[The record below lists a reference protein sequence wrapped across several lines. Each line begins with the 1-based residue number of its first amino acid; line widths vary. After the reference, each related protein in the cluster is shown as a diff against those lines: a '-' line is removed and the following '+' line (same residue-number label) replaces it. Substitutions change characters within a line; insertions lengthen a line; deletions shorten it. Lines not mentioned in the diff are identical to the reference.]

1 MKNQRL
7 LTMQAPFNCLTPDLI
22 TDAIEEAFDIS
33 LESLIYPYPSYI
45 NRVYGLQDIQGRE
58 YVAKFYR
65 PGRWSQEQILEEHQF
80 LAELHR
86 GECPV
91 VLPIPDNEGATLQTL
106 SLEACGT
113 DKEDAV
119 ELSFYFA
126 LFPKQ
131 NGRAFDP
138 ESDDDWLRLGSL
150 AGRIH
155 VTGRKAHSA
164 YRPHLNSALFKG
176 YVQGLFQENLVPE
189 DFISD
194 FNALTGR
201 ALELFTLHSASL
213 ASIRLHGDFHR
224 GNLISTDEQG
234 LAIID
239 FDDMAEGPAV
249 QDLWLLLP
257 GHRRDSKRE
266 LELIIQGYTEFA
278 EFNQKELELIEDLR
292 FFRMIHY
299 LHWQSQQRFDRAFY
313 QHFPDWGSHAFWIKS
328 IEDLED
334 QLLEMGG

>member
-7 LTMQAPFNCLTPDLI
+7 LAMQAPFNCLAPDLI
-22 TDAIEEAFDIS
+22 TDAIEEAFGLT
-33 LESLIYPYPSYI
+33 LESLIYSYPSYI
-45 NRVYGLQDIQGRE
+45 NRVYGLRDVQGRE

-80 LAELHR
+80 LAELNR

-113 DKEDAV
+113 NQEEAV

-131 NGRAFDP
+131 YGRAFDP
-138 ESDDDWLRLGSL
+138 EGDEDWIRLGSL

-155 VTGRKAHSA
+155 VTGRKAHTVC
-164 YRPHLNSALFKG
+164 RPHIHTDLLTS
-176 YVQGLFQENLVPE
+176 YIQGLLQENLVP
-189 DFISD
+189 DDLISD
-194 FNALTGR
+194 FNSLTGR
-201 ALELFTLHSASL
+201 ALQLFTNHSTSI

-224 GNLISTDEQG
+224 GNLINTNEQG
-234 LAIID
+234 LVIID

-266 LELIIQGYTEFA
+266 LELIIEGYTEFA

-299 LHWQSQQRFDRAFY
+299 LHWQSQQRFDRTFY
-313 QHFPDWGSHAFWIKS
+313 QHFPGWGSHAFWIKS